1 MHQYSVYISIHK
13 ETLSHV
19 ASPGVLPTWQGFGC
33 EGPRQ
38 QYFHHCS
45 MRSRPWRLGWSP
57 AHSRLG
63 QKRWA
68 QLWYAESERL
78 NPIWSECWLLL
89 QQSEYGHP
97 EAAYRNGYSYPCSKE
112 RRGELMLRDGHFWN
126 AALKE
131 DFDKNVKKAITFF
144 VFHKNMY
151 KYPSL
156 TP

>member
-19 ASPGVLPTWQGFGC
+19 ASPGVLPTWQGFGY
-33 EGPRQ
+33 EDPRQ

-63 QKRWA
+63 QKRWV
-68 QLWYAESERL
+68 QLWYGESERL
-78 NPIWSECWLLL
+78 NPIWSKCWLLL

-112 RRGELMLRDGHFWN
+112 REKRGTHVERWTFLKCCIKRGFW
-126 AALKE
+126 
-131 DFDKNVKKAITFF
+131 KNVTKAITFF
-144 VFHKNMY
+144 LYFTRMCTNI
-151 KYPSL
+151 PL
-156 TP
+156 